1 VAGPS
6 GKGAR
11 PEAARPSAATAGGT
25 VPGLP
30 FLESG
35 AERKR
40 PPRWRTIR
48 VITTTRR
55 LGEALR
61 SLGDLVAVT
70 DAARRGLKSS
80 SCIVMAG
87 SVFADSRDGAR
98 GFEIVRVSGESA
110 SRSDWLN
117 VLKLQSN
124 QPHAPCRRRRF
135 YLAFPGWGVTV
146 RSLHSSSV
154 VRFRTISGSLRH
166 WRISSGFETLPEQR
180 PM

>member
-11 PEAARPSAATAGGT
+11 PEAARPSAADGGRHC
-25 VPGLP
+25 P
-30 FLESG
+30 S
-35 AERKR
+35 AQ
-40 PPRWRTIR
+40 PRWRTIR

-135 YLAFPGWGVTV
+135 YLAFPGWGPGGQP
-146 RSLHSSSV
+146 RSIPNLRYALRACDGVWGPSS
-154 VRFRTISGSLRH
+154 RTRLARQAD
-166 WRISSGFETLPEQR
+166 E
-180 PM
+180 